1 MTITRRQALCA
12 ASLAFAGTR
21 ASAQNLELARI
32 VNGFAV
38 GGGADTIARRIADRL
53 GHGYAKSA
61 FVESRTGAGGQIA
74 VQYVK
79 TAAPDG
85 ATLLLIPMF
94 TLGIYP
100 HTYKQLAYK
109 PATDLAPVSL
119 AAVFEYAVAVGPAV
133 PESVTNIAQL
143 MAWFKANPTTA
154 SLAYPA
160 VGSTAH
166 FIGVKLARAANTE
179 IAHVGYRGGQPA
191 LMDMIAGQVPG
202 VICPIGELTQH
213 LKAKKCRVLALSG
226 AQRSRFAPAVPT
238 LVEQGY
244 KDLIVK
250 EWFGIYLPA
259 AARPEVIAR
268 ANAAIR
274 AAVTDPGLV
283 EALLAMGFEPAASS
297 PAELAALLKADSAR
311 WGELVRSIG
320 FSAEN

>member
-1 MTITRRQALCA
+1 MTLTRRQALCA
-12 ASLAFAGTR
+12 ASLAFIGTH
-21 ASAQNLELARI
+21 ASAQTLEVARI
-32 VNGFAV
+32 VNGFAA
-38 GGGADTIARRIADRL
+38 GGGADTISRRIAERL

-79 TAAPDG
+79 AAVPDG

-94 TLGIYP
+94 ALGIYP

-133 PESVTNIAQL
+133 PESVTNIPQL
-143 MAWFKANPTTA
+143 MAWFKANPASA
-154 SLAYPA
+154 SLGYPA

-166 FIGVKLARAANTE
+166 FIGVKLARGANTE

-191 LMDMIAGQVPG
+191 LLDMIAGQVPG
-202 VICPIGELTQH
+202 VICPIGELTQY
-213 LKAKKCRVLALSG
+213 LKAKKCRVLGLSG
-226 AQRSRFAPAVPT
+226 AQRSRFAPGVPT

-244 KDLIVK
+244 KDLVVK

-259 AARPEVIAR
+259 GASPEVIER

-274 AAVTDPGLV
+274 AAVADPGLS
-283 EALLAMGFEPAASS
+283 EALLTMGFEPAASS
-297 PAELAALLKADSAR
+297 PAELTALLKADSAR
-311 WGELVRSIG
+311 WGELVRTIG